1 MRRQPKPPPWRNLIS
16 ATSSAGGS
24 SYRSGTSVVV
34 GREGNL
40 PVDEPTTSETREPEF
55 LFHLAPGRLGPDSII
70 EPGNW
75 GRLLRR
81 YENASTTNQLF
92 GQVWILT
99 RELVLELERERS
111 FQDRP
116 SRMMATFGFR
126 TREHAEQYRAEHDR
140 PRAQV
145 LHRVELVEPTAL
157 RHEASLAMLRWPAA
171 NTSFLDTMTTQA
183 QAYCGG
189 ERVTVLEKS
198 SRFPALRVIE
208 SLE

>member
-1 MRRQPKPPPWRNLIS
+1 MRGRPKPSLWLNLIS
-16 ATSSAGGS
+16 ATSNAGGS

-40 PVDEPTTSETREPEF
+40 PVDEPTTSETREP
-55 LFHLAPGRLGPDSII
+55 GRLGPGSII

-116 SRMMATFGFR
+116 SRMMATFSFR
-126 TREHAEQYRAEHDR
+126 TREHAEQYRAEHDK

-145 LHRVELVEPTAL
+145 LHRVELVEATAL

-183 QAYCGG
+183 QAYWRG
-189 ERVTVLEKS
+189 EGVGAREVLS
-198 SRFPALRVIE
+198 FSALRVIE